1 MQKKLT
7 GATRFTAYAA
17 IFGAIFAYTTITLSM
32 MVTGDDTSMILSGA
46 KVLSLSDEIRELYRW
61 SMLTDIFG
69 FYLPSLVVGG
79 YLWHVFRDEAG
90 ALGSIAVLA
99 IGFYATVGIIG
110 ASIQQ
115 AVVTPLAQLYG
126 HGDPSIKAAAEV
138 TWTTIAHAVQYGLW
152 WSEGLV
158 VLFWGLVVGGQLKR
172 AGWGWFSLLLLK
184 LVGISFTLFLV
195 FGFFKSLDELMKIME
210 MSFLVL
216 YPLWLL
222 VFGVRLLRGQG
233 EFATQDGRVAAL

>member
-1 MQKKLT
+1 MSSKIT
-7 GATRFTAYAA
+7 GATRFTAYAV
-17 IFGAIFAYTTITLSM
+17 ILGAIFAYSTIMLSM
-32 MVTGDDTSMILSGA
+32 MVTGDDTSMILFGA
-46 KVLSLSDEIRELYRW
+46 KVLSLPDEIRELYRW
-61 SMLTDIFG
+61 SMLTDILG

-79 YLWHVFRDEAG
+79 YLWHVFRNDAG

-110 ASIQQ
+110 ASVQQ
-115 AVVTPLAQLYG
+115 AVIAPLAELYG
-126 HGDPSIKAAAEV
+126 SGDPSIKAAAEV
-138 TWTTIAHAVQYGLW
+138 TWTTVAHAVQYGLW

-172 AGWGWFSLLLLK
+172 TGWGWCSLLLLK
-184 LVGISFTLFLV
+184 LVGMSFTLFLI
-195 FGFFKSLDELMKIME
+195 FGFFKSLDEWMKVME

-222 VFGVRLLRGQG
+222 IFGVQLLRGQG
-233 EFATQDGRVAAL
+233 EFAALNRQGAAT

>member
-1 MQKKLT
+1 MQKKLS

-17 IFGAIFAYTTITLSM
+17 ILGAIFAYTTITLSM

-46 KVLSLSDEIRELYRW
+46 KVLSLPDEIRELYRW

-79 YLWHVFRDEAG
+79 YLWHVFRNEAG

-110 ASIQQ
+110 AATQQ

-126 HGDPSIKAAAEV
+126 QGDASIKAAAEV
-138 TWTTIAHAVQYGLW
+138 TWTTIAYAVQYGLW

-184 LVGISFTLFLV
+184 IVGISFTLFLV

-222 VFGVRLLRGQG
+222 IFGVRLLRGQG
-233 EFATQDGRVAAL
+233 GVSIQDGRVAAT